1 MRRILLS
8 LIVAAA
14 SLLVMA
20 TSTGCDDQ
28 IVTSNARSS
37 LSGFLTG
44 MISEAISKSAA
55 D

>member
-1 MRRILLS
+1 MRRIILA
-8 LIVAAA
+8 LIVAAV

-44 MISEAISKSAA
+44 MINEAISKSAT